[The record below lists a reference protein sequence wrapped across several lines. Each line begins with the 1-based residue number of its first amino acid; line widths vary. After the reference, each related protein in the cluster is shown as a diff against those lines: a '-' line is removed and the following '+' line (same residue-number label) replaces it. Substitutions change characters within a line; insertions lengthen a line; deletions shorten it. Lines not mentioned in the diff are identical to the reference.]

1 MAQTDPMIQ
10 IEHLAFSVKAKDILR
25 DVSLEICPGQRVA
38 LVGPNGAGK
47 TTLLK
52 CLIRLYPDWTGRI
65 YLNGK
70 DLKTYSQ
77 KDLARWI
84 SYVPQTDQCMA
95 PFTVEQFITMGRYP
109 YTSPFSTL
117 TQDDQRIV
125 EQALNLTGTTGFRD
139 RQFHTLS
146 GGERQMV
153 LIAAALAQEAQL
165 LLLDEPT
172 AFLDPCHARD
182 ICRIL
187 TEVNRVQKLTI
198 LMVTHDINLAA
209 LTSDRIIAMRS
220 GQIVFND
227 SPLQFMNNTVLKQ
240 VYDKPFQ
247 LIAHPE
253 AGVPIIVPEVI

>member
-1 MAQTDPMIQ
+1 MTQSERMMQ
-10 IEHLAFSVKAKDILR
+10 VEHLAYSVKGKTILK
-25 DVSLEICPGQRVA
+25 DVSLDIVPGQRVA

-52 CLIRLYPDWTGRI
+52 CLMRLYPDWTGRI

-70 DLKTYSQ
+70 DLKAYGQ

-117 TQDDQRIV
+117 TKDDQRII
-125 EQALNLTGTTGFRD
+125 EQALSLTGTARFRD

-153 LIAAALAQEAQL
+153 LIGAALAQEAQL

-182 ICRIL
+182 ICQIL
-187 TEVNRVQKLTI
+187 SEVNQVQHLTI

-209 LTSDRIIAMRS
+209 LSSDRIIALRS
-220 GQIVFND
+220 GQVVFND
-227 SPLQFMNNTVLKQ
+227 SPLQFMTNNVLEQ
-240 VYDKPFQ
+240 VYDKAFH
-247 LIAHPE
+247 LMAHPE
-253 AGVPIIVPEVI
+253 AAVPIIVPEVI